1 MKLNDAKAE
10 VQMKEEQI
18 VATSNTFK
26 SMEKLREIQ
35 KKKLETAEN
44 RVKTLEKELKEAREN
59 TNKQKLEDKR
69 NV

>member
-1 MKLNDAKAE
+1 
-10 VQMKEEQI
+10 MKEEQI